1 MDAAYDVPRIIAY
14 SRLLEHIPLVD
25 KNPRRDKVLADLEH
39 SNRFAKASIDIV
51 FFEKKKLTY
60 VDV

>member
-51 FFEKKKLTY
+51 FF
-60 VDV
+60 